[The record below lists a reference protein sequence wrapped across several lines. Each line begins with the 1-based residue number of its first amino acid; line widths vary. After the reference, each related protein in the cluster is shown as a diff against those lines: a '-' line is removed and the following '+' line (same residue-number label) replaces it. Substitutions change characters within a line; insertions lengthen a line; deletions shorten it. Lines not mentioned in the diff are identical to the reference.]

1 MARFI
6 AKNITCP
13 GFSNPSKVESVFLDD
28 AQRWVSRQEVPA
40 DYQIWEFVGANPAL
54 KSHYIRVAS

>member
-13 GFSNPSKVESVFLDD
+13 GFTAESEYLDD

>member
-1 MARFI
+1 MARFTV
-6 AKNITCP
+6 KNITFP
-13 GFSNPSKVESVFLDD
+13 GFTVESEFLDD